1 MSSIAEKIQSL
12 FLLAN
17 KNANQ
22 AEAEAALNK
31 AIELMAKYE
40 ISDEA
45 LAEQQTEPTIELS
58 YTLNKHFAF
67 KGIQSIVSVLCK
79 HFVVFPYIKDKEIIV
94 IGHESKLRSC
104 IAAIDYITNN
114 AKANIPKG
122 YSHTEKQ
129 GYYLGYYHAIKANL
143 EKQSNNQPGL
153 VLQSTQIAEYKNMAG
168 RLKSANNRSV
178 KINNDAKSVG
188 SEAGKKA
195 NLNKQIGT
203 RQLNAGT

>member
-1 MSSIAEKIQSL
+1 MSSITEKIQALFSL
-12 FLLAN
+12 AA

-31 AIELMAKYE
+31 AMALMAKYNVSE
-40 ISDEA
+40 EA
-45 LAEQQTEPTIELS
+45 VNQAASESIIELK

-67 KGIQSIVSVLCK
+67 KGCQNIVGILCK
-79 HFVVFPYIKDKEIIV
+79 HFGVFPYIKDKEIVV

-104 IAAIDYITNN
+104 IATIDYLTNN

-129 GYYLGYYHAIKANL
+129 GYYIGYYLAVKANL
-143 EKQSNNQPGL
+143 EKQVSEQPGL
-153 VLQSTQIAEYKNMAG
+153 VLQSTCLAEYKNMAG
-168 RLKSANNRSV
+168 RLKSARSSKV
-178 KINNDAKSVG
+178 AVNPDAKSIGLNAG
-188 SEAGKKA
+188 SKA

-203 RQLNAGT
+203 RQLPSS